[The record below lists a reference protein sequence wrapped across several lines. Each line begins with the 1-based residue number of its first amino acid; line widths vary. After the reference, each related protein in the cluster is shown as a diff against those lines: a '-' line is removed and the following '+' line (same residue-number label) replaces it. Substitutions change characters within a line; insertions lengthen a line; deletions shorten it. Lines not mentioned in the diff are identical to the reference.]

1 MAIYFRHNW
10 KGNDYETMNYNDF
23 INALSDGKDY
33 YEHTGG
39 KDELACFYFD
49 FDEYINEE
57 TWNVMNEESD
67 SIDFMYR
74 YEEYEKAIIE
84 NILDYLP
91 KENNN
96 FAIMRNHRIVKDKYK
111 FSLRL
116 NFYELVGKK
125 TDFKKMVDYMKKNV
139 PQLDSGVYDPNR
151 KMRCVFT
158 AKPETMDKPLEL
170 VKGTVEQTLIQYFK
184 GNDNYTTFNWDDF
197 VSINNVDINKLNKK
211 NEMNFEG
218 DTDTE
223 SVSSDIAN
231 MDLTEY
237 KDMGDIDLQLS
248 ILKHCFQKGQRNK
261 WMKIGCILKK
271 TLPYEEALQY
281 FLSHSYVAPYDNEE
295 TKQYNIKQFNEWDN
309 TKNGYNKN
317 SLMKFCKEENRDLT
331 LMLFPYENF
340 NGYLKDATDCC
351 CMVDKLKLSIKH
363 TTAYDGINWY
373 SLNDK
378 NLWVV
383 ADPEYNITRE
393 ILRYIDFNYNYLN
406 KQFNEADE
414 DEREKLTDKIYKLM
428 TFRKQVCNS
437 CNITNKIKKQLSS
450 LILDTDFGKKLDA
463 KLDVWAFENGVLNLK
478 TGQFRKGFRSDDY
491 LTRHL
496 DYKYNKNIDN
506 DKLNYLKEQFKK
518 VLNYN
523 DEHLNY
529 FMSIIGASLTGNSDK
544 LKQIYFGVDGCDGIG
559 NNGKTNTFSII
570 NDIFNIYVY
579 KTNKTLLEEDNTKLH
594 KQMIKTKGMR
604 IVWADEWG
612 KKKPNYE
619 LMKTIGDGLDYENE
633 IMYGTSEIFKV
644 MWKMFILTN
653 HIPNLSSDEE
663 AVYNRFRQ
671 ITFGSHFDTQGNTT
685 EENYENLQFIADV
698 SMRENIV
705 NNYKNEMIAWVLE
718 YSKKFLID
726 YKIPSI
732 PAKFVNDTKETKNSN
747 DLFRQIIEDDY
758 EEGDEDDYVSIYDIM
773 IKSKIR
779 DDKNGKKKIISK
791 MKQLPYKTTYNKD
804 KQVNKK
810 KGVFYGIREIL
821 DED

>member
-1 MAIYFRHNW
+1 M
-10 KGNDYETMNYNDF
+10 T
-23 INALSDGKDY
+23 
-33 YEHTGG
+33 
-39 KDELACFYFD
+39 
-49 FDEYINEE
+49 
-57 TWNVMNEESD
+57 
-67 SIDFMYR
+67 
-74 YEEYEKAIIE
+74 
-84 NILDYLP
+84 
-91 KENNN
+91 
-96 FAIMRNHRIVKDKYK
+96 KY
-111 FSLRL
+111 
-116 NFYELVGKK
+116 
-125 TDFKKMVDYMKKNV
+125 V
-139 PQLDSGVYDPNR
+139 PQLDSGVYDKNR

-158 AKPETMDKPLEL
+158 AKPDTSDKPLEL
-170 VKGTVEQTLIQYFK
+170 VKGTPEQTLIQYYKKNKEYNIWDWDKFAHFNNIDGAMDLFK
-184 GNDNYTTFNWDDF
+184 ANMKKQRIT
-197 VSINNVDINKLNKK
+197 KQNKK

-218 DTDTE
+218 ETDTE
-223 SVSSDIAN
+223 SVSSDITN
-231 MDLTEY
+231 MDLTAY
-237 KDMGDIDLQLS
+237 SDMGDIDLQLS
-248 ILKHCFQKGQRNK
+248 ILKHCFQQGQYSK
-261 WMKIGCILKK
+261 WMKVGCILKK
-271 TLPYEEALQY
+271 TLPYEEALEY
-281 FLSHSYVAPYDNEE
+281 FLSHSYVAPFDNEK
-295 TKQYNIKQFNEWDN
+295 TKQDNIKQFNNWDN

-340 NGYLKDATDCC
+340 NGYLKAPTDCC
-351 CMVDKLKLSIKH
+351 ELVDKLKLTIKH

-393 ILRYIDFNYNYLN
+393 ILRYVDYNYNYLN

-414 DEREKLTDKIYKLM
+414 DEREKLTDKISILM
-428 TFRKQVCNS
+428 GFRKQVCNS

-478 TGQFRKGFRSDDY
+478 TGKFRKGFRSDDY

-496 DYKYNKNIDN
+496 DYKYNNDVDN
-506 DKLNYLKEQFKK
+506 NKLNYLKEQFKK

-523 DEHLNY
+523 DEHLDY

-579 KTNKTLLEEDNTKLH
+579 KTNKTLLEEDNTKIH
-594 KQMIKTKGMR
+594 KQMVKTKGMR

-612 KKKPNYE
+612 KKKTNYE
-619 LMKTIGDGLDYENE
+619 LMKTIGDGLYYENE

-726 YKIPSI
+726 YNLPCI
-732 PAKFVNDTKETKNSN
+732 PAKFANDTKDTKNSN

-758 EEGDEDDYVSIYDIM
+758 EEGDEDDYVSIYDLM

-779 DDKNGKKKIISK
+779 DDKNGKKKIINK
-791 MKQLPYKTTYNKD
+791 MKQLSYKTTYNKD